1 MLTQVP
7 LPCRWPSELYS
18 PLYTSF
24 SGSGFEGSKVKAGPG
39 AGDEDVEDSKGVA
52 IDDDVEGPKVKEGAV
67 DDDVEGPKAKEGAG
81 GAVDDDVE
89 GPKAKEGAGGADDD
103 SEGPNLK
110 AGAGGFPK
118 GAGGVCAGA
127 VDDDVEGVVAPNA
140 QTAPD

>member
-1 MLTQVP
+1 MP

-24 SGSGFEGSKVKAGPG
+24 SGSGFEGSKVKVGPG

-52 IDDDVEGPKVKEGAV
+52 IDDDVEGPKVKE
-67 DDDVEGPKAKEGAG
+67 